1 MPPNNFT
8 PQISSPSMLPPQEPH
23 QPPAAAYG
31 AACFKDQTDRNG
43 VMALG
48 AQHRLTPHHERL
60 GHYQTAKDL
69 LGLSFPLTE

>member
-31 AACFKDQTDRNG
+31 ERPASKIKQIA
-43 VMALG
+43 MALWRWVRNIG
-48 AQHRLTPHHERL
+48 
-60 GHYQTAKDL
+60 
-69 LGLSFPLTE
+69 